1 MRNNVAQQIIVPV
14 YYYVGEDG
22 SVTFDI
28 EQMNEYFQREMS
40 KYFQSEEEEN

>member
-1 MRNNVAQQIIVPV
+1 MPV

-28 EQMNEYFQREMS
+28 EQMNEYFQGELQKIVFS
-40 KYFQSEEEEN
+40 NYNKEYIFK